1 MLMTNPKWLQWA
13 KTLQATAQNGLQYTS
28 GPFDRE
34 RYKVI
39 QQVAAEIMAAHS
51 ELDSEKIKD
60 LFDKEVGYATPKV
73 DVRGAVFRDNN
84 ILLVREKMDEGRWTL
99 PGGWADVN
107 ETPSQAVER
116 EVFEEAGFRAR
127 AVKLAAI
134 HDRIRQGPVKPY
146 PYHVYKIFFIC
157 DLIGGAPADSIETA
171 GADFFAETALPELSI
186 ARVNA
191 GQIARMFEHYRNP
204 ALAADFD

>member
-1 MLMTNPKWLQWA
+1 MTNPKWLEWA
-13 KTLQATAQNGLQYTS
+13 KTLQATAQNGLQFTE
-28 GPFDRE
+28 GPFDKE

-39 QQVAAEIMAAHS
+39 QQVAAEILAEHS
-51 ELDSEKIKD
+51 NLDSEKIRD

-73 DVRGAVFRDNN
+73 DVRGAAFRDNK
-84 ILLVREKMDEGRWTL
+84 ILLVRENMDEGRWTL

-127 AVKLAAI
+127 VSKLAAI
-134 HDRIRQGPVKPY
+134 YDRTRQGTVKPY
-146 PYHVYKIFFIC
+146 PYHVYKLFFIC

-186 ARVNA
+186 ARVNPR
-191 GQIARMFEHYRNP
+191 QIARMFEHYRNP
-204 ALAADFD
+204 ALSADFD